1 MDDTHTHTHTHTHT
15 YIYIYIYNIDIR
27 CLYIDMHHK
36 HLFKV
41 GEPWVTPRHALER
54 AAEHSLTANETPP
67 FVSGFFFHVWPK
79 PACIGK

>member
-1 MDDTHTHTHTHTHT
+1 
-15 YIYIYIYNIDIR
+15 
-27 CLYIDMHHK
+27 MHHK

-41 GEPWVTPRHALER
+41 GEPWVTPSHALER
-54 AAEHSLTANETPP
+54 AAEHSLIANETPP

>member
-1 MDDTHTHTHTHTHT
+1 MN
-15 YIYIYIYNIDIR
+15 IYIR

-54 AAEHSLTANETPP
+54 AAEHSLIANETPP
-67 FVSGFFFHVWPK
+67 FVSGFFFHIWPK